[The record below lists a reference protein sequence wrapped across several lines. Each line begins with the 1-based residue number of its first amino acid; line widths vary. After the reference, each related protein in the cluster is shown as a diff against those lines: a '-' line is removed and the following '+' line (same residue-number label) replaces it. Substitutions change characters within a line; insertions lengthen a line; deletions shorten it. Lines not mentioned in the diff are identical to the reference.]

1 MKKGFT
7 LIEVIVSL
15 AVLVL
20 LFLALYDLYIKGI
33 SIYKENKNQTNINIQ
48 VKNFTNSLYTYLK
61 SSYQDSIKVIKNG
74 EDLGIFMINTNKNSS
89 VESNINEYIKE
100 KKENDSFSIV
110 ENNLENENTIDLN
123 AVDEYLIFL
132 KDKNNIKAITKSGEN
147 IILENA
153 IKKFNISPVYSEDK
167 LESISIEI
175 VYFYKNKYDK
185 VILNYTL
192 RN

>member
-110 ENNLENENTIDLN
+110 ENNLEKENTIDLN

>member
-61 SSYQDSIKVIKNG
+61 SSYQDSIKIIKNG

-110 ENNLENENTIDLN
+110 ENNLEKENTIDLN

-132 KDKNNIKAITKSGEN
+132 KDENNIKAITKSGEN

>member
-15 AVLVL
+15 AILVL

-33 SIYKENKNQTNINIQ
+33 SIYKESKNQTNINIQ

-61 SSYQDSIKVIKNG
+61 SSYQDSIKIIKNG

-110 ENNLENENTIDLN
+110 ENNLEKENTIDLN

>member
-15 AVLVL
+15 AILVL

-110 ENNLENENTIDLN
+110 ENNLEKENTIDLN

>member
-61 SSYQDSIKVIKNG
+61 SSYQDSIKIIKNG

-110 ENNLENENTIDLN
+110 ENNLEKENTIDLN